1 MLYKIPIYKKYI
13 KYGIILIIGD
23 KMKRILSKIDKPL
36 LILTIICLVFGLM
49 MVGSASA
56 LKAYMKFGDSY
67 YYFKRQLLFIV
78 IGLIGAFIIIKTPL
92 KKWKNLIYLAI
103 IGVIGAL
110 IYVLISGKVSNG
122 VTGWLFIKGFGIQP
136 SEFAKTVLIM
146 YFAFTFEKLLK
157 IRNLSNVGKVLPFI
171 VPLIFI
177 FLIFE
182 QPDFGTMMILVGITG
197 IIFLMV
203 PYDKKTK
210 FVMITFTIISV
221 LLLALVM
228 SVTGKGLTNSQLS
241 RFNYKDPCTR
251 YREKTGYQVCN
262 GYIAINSGGI
272 LGSGYG
278 NSKQKY
284 LYLPEAHTD
293 FIFAIIIEEMG
304 LIVGILIVLAYFII
318 IWRIFM
324 IGKRSYNLQ
333 GTIICYGVATYIA
346 LHVMI
351 NLGGVLGIIPLTG
364 VPLPFYSYGGS
375 FMINLLICLALVQ
388 RTSVENKM
396 FEQKHLVR

>member
-1 MLYKIPIYKKYI
+1 MRKVFN
-13 KYGIILIIGD
+13 
-23 KMKRILSKIDKPL
+23 KIDKPL
-36 LILTIICLVFGLM
+36 FILTIICLIFGVM
-49 MVGSASA
+49 MVGSASS
-56 LKAYMKFGDSY
+56 LKAYMKFNDSY
-67 YYFKRQLLFIV
+67 YYFKRQILFII
-78 IGLIGAFIIIKTPL
+78 IGLIGGTIVIKTPI
-92 KKWKNLIYLAI
+92 KKWGGLIWMAI

-110 IYVLISGKVSNG
+110 VYVLLKGEVSNG
-122 VTGWLFIKGFGIQP
+122 ITGWLFIGGFGIQP
-136 SEFAKTVLIM
+136 SEFAKTVLILF
-146 YFAFTFEKLLK
+146 FALIFEKLLK
-157 IRNLSNVGKVLPFI
+157 IRNLSNVGKVLPFV

-182 QPDFGTMMILVGITG
+182 QPDFGTMMILVGITAV
-197 IIFLMV
+197 IFLMV
-203 PYDKKTK
+203 PYDRKTK
-210 FVMITFTIISV
+210 FIMIVFTMISV

-228 SVTGKGLTNSQLS
+228 TVTGKGLSESQMS
-241 RFNYKDPCTR
+241 RFNFKDPCTR

-262 GYIAINSGGI
+262 GYIAINSGGL

-304 LIVGILIVLAYFII
+304 LIVGIIMILIYFII
-318 IWRIFM
+318 IWRIIM
-324 IGKRSYNLQ
+324 VGKKSYNLQ
-333 GTIICYGVATYIA
+333 GSIICYGVATYIA

-351 NLGGVLGIIPLTG
+351 NLGGVLGVIPLTG

-375 FMINLLICLALVQ
+375 YMINLLVCLALVQ
-388 RTSVENKM
+388 RTSVENRI